1 MRDIKGLKYCNSN
14 FYFWQLLGSS
24 DSGIS
29 SVRLR
34 RSSRSRTRSRLT
46 PETPSSNMS
55 DSAYENMSE
64 WSLPKESKESPIM
77 RKKLNTTKKDSNN
90 YLWSTEIK
98 SKDIDTDIGEKD
110 NNRIE
115 YTKQNIDRNDNLEN
129 FSPLTV
135 KQRQSR
141 EEIKSLNEAAVGVLL
156 DWLQLSEFKDTFQQ
170 NQINGKL
177 LLELEIYDFVNDIKL
192 SLFQARKI
200 MKYINGWRPESHTNQ
215 PTHLSRRNSLNPR
228 DWSVNDVLLHM
239 TTINLTEF
247 GHFCSKNQ
255 VNGDLLLDILDN
267 ETLESIKNKHDVKM
281 TNLEAKKILNFVVK
295 GWRPDNSPKKSLA
308 Y

>member
-1 MRDIKGLKYCNSN
+1 MAKILQIKFL
-14 FYFWQLLGSS
+14 FWQLLGSS

-29 SVRLR
+29 SVRHR
-34 RSSRSRTRSRLT
+34 QCSRSRTRSRLI

-55 DSAYENMSE
+55 DSAFENMSE
-64 WSLPKESKESPIM
+64 WSSPRESKESPIM

-90 YLWSTEIK
+90 YLWSPESK
-98 SKDIDTDIGEKD
+98 SIDFDKDIGEKD
-110 NNRIE
+110 NKLE
-115 YTKQNIDRNDNLEN
+115 HAKQNIDQNDNLAN
-129 FSPLTV
+129 FSPFTV

-141 EEIKSLNEAAVGVLL
+141 EEIKSLNETAVGAFL
-156 DWLQLSEFKDTFQQ
+156 DLLQLSEFKNIFQQ

-177 LLELEIYDFVNDIKL
+177 LLELEIHDFVNDIKL

-215 PTHLSRRNSLNPR
+215 PTPSSRRSSLNPR

-247 GHFCSKNQ
+247 GHFCCKNQ

-267 ETLESIKNKHDVKM
+267 ETLEAIKNKHNVKM
-281 TNLEAKKILNFVVK
+281 TNLEAKKLLNFVVK
-295 GWRPDNSPKKSLA
+295 GWRPDSSPRKSSL